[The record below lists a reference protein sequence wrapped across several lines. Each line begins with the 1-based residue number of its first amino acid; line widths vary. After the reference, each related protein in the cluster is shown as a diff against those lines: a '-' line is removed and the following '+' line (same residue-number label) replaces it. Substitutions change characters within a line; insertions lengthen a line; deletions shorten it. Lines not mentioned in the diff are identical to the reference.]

1 MPPYRGNNHR
11 GNSTRGKKRS
21 FSDRQ
26 DGQRPNP
33 SSNGP
38 ELNDA
43 QLSTVIKSEPD
54 MAEGTTPAVSNL
66 PRFDSLRDRLDATI
80 VDTIT
85 QDMKFD
91 CMTPVQAATIN
102 RLLQGVDVLAQAKT
116 GTGKTVAFLVPS
128 IERILRQGGANNNIG
143 LLVISPTRELA
154 LQIATE
160 AKKLLQRYP
169 RFSVCTAIGGVDKNK
184 EARAIY
190 NGCQILVATP
200 GRLLDHLS
208 DEEMRFRL
216 SNVTSLVLDE
226 ADRMLDMGF
235 LPDIK
240 KILYALPSKDK
251 VPRQSMLFSAT
262 IPDSLGSVAKL
273 ILNDNYENVSTI
285 PKGEANTHLHVPQY
299 LIAVPTMI
307 DLAPALV
314 AAVQAEIV
322 KSKHFKAI
330 VFAPTAAHVDFYGHV
345 LSNTHGMPS
354 ISLLHARISQPKRTK
369 VTEEFRKATSG
380 ICIATDVI
388 ARGID
393 FPNVTHVLQCGLP
406 MDRESY
412 IHRLGR
418 TARAEASGFGILIL
432 AEPEKRFTNLLKG
445 IELKPY
451 PTPIEVSVGNI
462 QQQLTSYESP
472 KKIYQAFLG
481 YYKTFQKITS
491 WTVEEL
497 VQQANRFV
505 LEGLGAPEVPGLEKN
520 IVGKM
525 GLKAVKG
532 LVVIPNAP
540 GSGGGGGRR
549 GGSGGGGRGGGGGGR
564 GRGQPGGR
572 R

>member
-1 MPPYRGNNHR
+1 MPPYRGNKHR
-11 GNSTRGKKRS
+11 GGDSSRGKKKS
-21 FSDRQ
+21 FPHRQ
-26 DGQRPNP
+26 DGQRPDQTNNGAEPHLQSNAVIQSEP
-33 SSNGP
+33 S
-38 ELNDA
+38 EADKNDA
-43 QLSTVIKSEPD
+43 L
-54 MAEGTTPAVSNL
+54 TPATSNL
-66 PRFDSLRDRLDATI
+66 PSFESLRGRIDATL
-80 VDTIT
+80 VEAIT

-91 CMTPVQAATIN
+91 RMTPVQAATID
-102 RLLQGVDVLAQAKT
+102 RLLRGVDVLAQAKT

-128 IERILRQGGANNNIG
+128 IERILRQGGADGKIG

-169 RFSVCTAIGGVDKNK
+169 GFSVCTAIGGVDKNK

-208 DEEMRFRL
+208 DEEMQFRL
-216 SNVTSLVLDE
+216 SNLTSLVLDE

-240 KILYALPSKDK
+240 KILYALPPKDK

-262 IPDSLGSVAKL
+262 IPDSLGPVAKL
-273 ILNDNYENVSTI
+273 ILNDNYENISTI

-299 LIAVPTMI
+299 LIVVPTMI

-314 AAVQAEIV
+314 ASIQAEIA
-322 KSKHFKAI
+322 KSKEFKII

-345 LSNTHGMPS
+345 LSTTQGMPNV
-354 ISLLHARISQPKRTK
+354 SLLHARITQSKRTK
-369 VTEEFRKATSG
+369 VTEEFRKAISG

-393 FPNVTHVLQCGLP
+393 FPNVTHVFQCGLP
-406 MDRESY
+406 MDREAY

-432 AEPEKRFTNLLKG
+432 AEPEKRFINSLRG

-451 PTPIEVSVGNI
+451 PTPIDVGAGNI
-462 QQQLTSYESP
+462 QQQLTSYDSP

-491 WTVEEL
+491 WNVEEL

-505 LEGLGAPEVPGLEKN
+505 LDGLGAPEVPALEKN

-540 GSGGGGGRR
+540 GSGGRGGRGGGRE
-549 GGSGGGGRGGGGGGR
+549 GGGRGGGMRGGGR
-564 GRGQPGGR
+564 R
-572 R
+572 